1 MLFSFRIIE
10 FEKKYILMTDK
21 EAIKGQ
27 EVQHVKHIQRE
38 KKVETCLFQVLYAI
52 LNGINAALFWS
63 QVNRNKKF

>member
-1 MLFSFRIIE
+1 
-10 FEKKYILMTDK
+10 MTDN

-38 KKVETCLFQVLYAI
+38 KKVETCLFQVLNDI
-52 LNGINAALFWS
+52 LNGIHAALLWS